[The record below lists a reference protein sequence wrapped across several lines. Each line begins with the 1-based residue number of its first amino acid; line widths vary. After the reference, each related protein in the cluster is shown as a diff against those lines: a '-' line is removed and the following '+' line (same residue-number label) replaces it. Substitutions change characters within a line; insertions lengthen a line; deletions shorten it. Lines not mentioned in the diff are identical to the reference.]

1 MPSAVEDCQS
11 AVEDRHGSRRRK
23 AKGQRQEIAAA
34 AEDRRVGRPARS
46 TDVHSMHRI
55 LGGRPTG
62 RPKSSVCRNPTLCC
76 FGSTDRSTV
85 RGSRSTRRST
95 DSRVWVKICCSAD
108 LGI

>member
-1 MPSAVEDCQS
+1 MPSAVEDCRS

-23 AKGQRQEIAAA
+23 AKGQRQEIAAE

-62 RPKSSVCRNPTLCC
+62 RPKALSAGTQLSVVLGRPT
-76 FGSTDRSTV
+76 GRPVEEVGRPTGRPI
-85 RGSRSTRRST
+85 
-95 DSRVWVKICCSAD
+95 VWS
-108 LGI
+108 G